1 MSELTDLIKNSNILE
16 NNPYINMD
24 EVNRI
29 REFKIP
35 DFEQSSI
42 EDYEQFEEDSWKMQE
57 GYQSIKFKSITDKME
72 GLGEGMYLFAGPANS
87 GYCVLFI

>member
-1 MSELTDLIKNSNILE
+1 MSDLTDLIKKSQILE

-29 REFKIP
+29 RKFEIP

-42 EDYEQFEEDSWKMQE
+42 EDYELFEEESWKIGE
-57 GYQSIKFKSITDKME
+57 GYKSIRFKNITDKME
-72 GLGEGMYLFAGPANS
+72 GLSEGMILFAGPANS